1 MMNLGLTRWDPFRRT
16 SLFPTLSAPEYGF
29 PSLFHEFFRSPL
41 LGLEE
46 NDALRGGRWHPA
58 VDVCEETDRVLVTA
72 ELPGFTH
79 DQIKIEI
86 EGNVLTISGERKL
99 EDEKSDRSYSRME
112 RSYGSFTRSFTLS
125 SAVDRDKIHATFENG
140 LLTVEL
146 PKTQESKPRQIPIEG
161 GKKSS
166 QKSIAA

>member
-1 MMNLGLTRWDPFRRT
+1 MTNLGLTRWDPFRRT

-29 PSLFHEFFRSPL
+29 PSLFHVFRSPW
-41 LGLEE
+41 EE
-46 NDALRGGRWHPA
+46 SDALQGGRWHPP

-72 ELPGFTH
+72 ELPGFTR
-79 DQIKIEI
+79 DQINIQM

-112 RSYGSFTRSFTLS
+112 RSYGSFMRSFTLPN
-125 SAVDRDKIHATFENG
+125 AVDRDKIHATFENG
-140 LLTVEL
+140 LLTIEL

-161 GKKSS
+161 EMKSS